1 MRKRSVRR
9 LIIVAFIFVLIGTG
23 AYALYKIS
31 TNEPPVEEI
40 RKARE
45 NISKANVKKA
55 DKFAKDDLK
64 KSMALYDSAMVHW
77 ERENEKF
84 ILFRD
89 YTKVREFANESVR
102 LSSTASQKASSSSDK
117 LKTEVKKE
125 LADLKSRIDH
135 FKRNFDKLPGDRI
148 WKQFNAGKLKYEEA
162 KAAYDHGELLEARKK
177 LDTAKPKIDYC
188 YKEATAILEK
198 YFEAYPEWQRISNAA
213 IKQSRSNHNQAIIV
227 DKFARKCYLYS
238 KGELIEI
245 FHVDLGRNW
254 MGSKNHSGDL
264 TTPEGSYKITDKKE
278 RSRTKYYKALLLNYP
293 NEEDK
298 KRFQANKKNGII
310 AKNKSI
316 GGLIEIHGEGGQGAD
331 WTEGCVALANK
342 DMDRLYAKTSVG
354 TPVIIVG
361 SLKPLNTLFQ

>member
-1 MRKRSVRR
+1 M
-9 LIIVAFIFVLIGTG
+9 VALLSAG
-23 AYALYKIS
+23 AYVAYKIS

-45 NISKANVKKA
+45 NISKANTKNA
-55 DKFAKDDLK
+55 DKFARDDLK
-64 KSMALYDSAMVHW
+64 KSKALYDSAMVHW
-77 ERENEKF
+77 EKENEKF

-89 YTKVREFANESVR
+89 YSKVREFAGESIR
-102 LSSTASQKASSSSDK
+102 LSSAASQKASSSSDK
-117 LKTEVKKE
+117 LKSELKKE
-125 LADLKSRIDH
+125 LAELKSRIDH
-135 FKRNFDKLPGDRI
+135 FKKHFDKLPGDKLWR
-148 WKQFNAGKLKYEEA
+148 QFNAGKLKYEEA
-162 KAAYDHGELLEARKK
+162 KAAYDHGELIEARKK
-177 LDTAKPKIDYC
+177 IDTAKPKIDLC
-188 YKEATAILEK
+188 YKDANAILDG
-198 YFEAYPEWQRISNAA
+198 YFEAYPEWKRLVNDA
-213 IKQSRSNHNQAIIV
+213 IKSSRAKQSHAIVV
-227 DKFARKCYLYS
+227 DKFARKCYLYY
-238 KGELIEI
+238 KGEILEE
-245 FHVDLGRNW
+245 FHIDLGRNW
-254 MGSKNHSGDL
+254 MGGKKHSGDL
-264 TTPEGSYKITDKKE
+264 TTPEGSYKIIDKKE

-361 SLKPLNTLFQ
+361 SIKPLDALFQ